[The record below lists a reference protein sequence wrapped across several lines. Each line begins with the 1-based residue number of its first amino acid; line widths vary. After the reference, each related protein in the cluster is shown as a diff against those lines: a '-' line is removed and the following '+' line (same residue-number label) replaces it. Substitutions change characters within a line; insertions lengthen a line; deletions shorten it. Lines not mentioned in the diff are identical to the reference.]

1 MRIGIVALTALMLSG
16 VASEAGYAYKV
27 AAAGKPLQLYWAT
40 SVNPDCSS
48 AGAVTMKVAEPP
60 SHGRVTI
67 SRTGVFPNFSAMNV
81 RQRCNT
87 RRVAGVK
94 AFYTS
99 RRGYQGPD
107 RVAIDVIW
115 PTGRYLRHDVSI
127 AVR

>member
-1 MRIGIVALTALMLSG
+1 MRVGTIALMALMLSG
-16 VASEAGYAYKV
+16 VAAEARYAYKV
-27 AAAGKPLQLYWAT
+27 AAAGKPLELYWAT

-48 AGAVTMKVAEPP
+48 AGAVTVKVVESP

-67 SRTGVFPNFSAMNV
+67 SRTGVFPTFSAANV

-99 RRGYQGPD
+99 QRGYQGPD

-115 PTGRYLRHDVSI
+115 PTGRYLRHDFSI

>member
-1 MRIGIVALTALMLSG
+1 MRIGLVALMALTLSG
-16 VASEAGYAYKV
+16 TASEAGYAYKV

-48 AGAVTMKVAEPP
+48 AGAVTMKVVQSP

-67 SRTGVFPNFSAMNV
+67 SRTGVFPSFSAMNV
-81 RQRCNT
+81 RQRCNA

-99 RRGYQGPD
+99 QRGYQGPD
-107 RVAIDVIW
+107 RVAIDVIF
-115 PTGRYLRHDVSI
+115 PTGRYERHDVSI
-127 AVR
+127 TVR

>member
-1 MRIGIVALTALMLSG
+1 
-16 VASEAGYAYKV
+16 
-27 AAAGKPLQLYWAT
+27 
-40 SVNPDCSS
+40 
-48 AGAVTMKVAEPP
+48 MKVAEPP

-67 SRTGVFPNFSAMNV
+67 SRTGVFPNFSAANV

-87 RRVAGVK
+87 RRVSGVK

-99 RRGYQGPD
+99 QRGYQGSD

-127 AVR
+127 SVR